1 VSFTPYVPGL
11 TPRPPD
17 GAYDALKEVSVPLS
31 DCRAW
36 REGLRFYRA
45 GAFWEAHEVWEAVW
59 MAAPEKSAEKLMV
72 QGVIQLANARLK
84 RRMGRDAAAERLEGM
99 ARDLMREAW
108 ARAGGAVMGV
118 APGDGGICE
127 L

>member
-1 VSFTPYVPGL
+1 MSFVPYVPGR

-17 GAYDALKEVSVPLS
+17 GAYDALKEVSVPLQA
-31 DCRAW
+31 CGAW
-36 REGLRFYRA
+36 HAGLRFYRD

-84 RRMGRDAAAERLEGM
+84 RRMGRDAAADRLEEI
-99 ARDLMREAW
+99 AADLMREAW
-108 ARAGGAVMGV
+108 ARGGEAVMGV
-118 APGDGGICE
+118 MPSDSSICE